1 MPRWNTRAWWILG
14 LLIGAVVLGAF
25 AVRAF
30 GTRKDIERWEDYRR
44 ESQSRGEDLGFEA
57 WLPPE
62 IPDDANFVA
71 HPWMRGLLSSN
82 ADPQAIALA
91 DWKEWRIQELGIYE
105 RPKGGESWFQGNPGK
120 AEAVLERGRR
130 DTLDLNGAHAA
141 VARPQCRLSLGF
153 DPDSPTLDNATME
166 RLRRLAELQEVL
178 ALRAEAALIANDVP
192 TAVADLEALLR
203 MGNHLRSQN
212 LVLLSMH
219 GSTCETD
226 ASKVIQL
233 ALKSGQL
240 SAETK
245 RQLSDAIRTRSLTE
259 ELSKAFRVDRGLNL
273 SCMEG
278 IIQASA
284 PSPNRQSWR
293 FQPQRLVASNSLF
306 FCQRMDQVLEKDA
319 DRADWEAFERSTL
332 KVKGTDLSTG
342 IAAILLLGT
351 ANAIPELFLREEEID
366 LLRQRLAE

>member
-1 MPRWNTRAWWILG
+1 MSRWKARTWWILG
-14 LLIGAVVLGAF
+14 LLCGALLLGAF

-30 GTRKDIERWEDYRR
+30 GTRKDIERWEDYQR
-44 ESQSRGEDLGFEA
+44 ECQSRGEDLDFEA

-91 DWKEWRIQELGIYE
+91 DWREWRIQELAIYE
-105 RPKGGESWFQGNPGK
+105 RPKGGESWFQGNLGK

-130 DTLDLNGAHAA
+130 GTLDLNGAHAA
-141 VARPQCRLSLGF
+141 AARPQCRLSLGF
-153 DPDSPTLDNATME
+153 DPDSPNLDDATME
-166 RLRRLAELQEVL
+166 MLRRLAELQEAL
-178 ALRAEAALIANDVP
+178 ALRAEAALIANDAP

-203 MGNHLRSQN
+203 VGNHLRSHN

-240 SAETK
+240 SSEAK
-245 RQLSDAIRTRSLTE
+245 RRLSDAIRTRSLTE
-259 ELSKAFRVDRGLNL
+259 ELTKAFRVDRGLNL
-273 SCMEG
+273 RCMEG
-278 IIQASA
+278 IIRASA
-284 PSPNRQSWR
+284 PNPHRRSWR
-293 FQPQRLVASNSLF
+293 YQPERLVASNSLS

-319 DRADWEAFERSTL
+319 NRADWEAFEKSTW
-332 KVKGTDLSTG
+332 KVTGTDLSTG

-351 ANAIPELFLREEEID
+351 ANAIPELFLREDEIEQ
-366 LLRQRLAE
+366 LRQRLAE